1 MANPKRKTVGLGNL
15 SFNKI
20 DPYGQRV
27 GQSSTPLM
35 YSLLTISPDPN
46 QPRHLIPTEL
56 SNSFWTGELT
66 AIELV
71 KQWNQLAHKESATPA
86 IKRNWEA
93 LQQLAYSIEQQGLIN
108 PITIR
113 PKTDEPTEGETSYL
127 IVTGERRWW
136 AHIWL
141 LAQQKTI
148 SEGVK
153 NYTPDQIKAIII
165 TEGVSVRAHQL
176 MENIVRE
183 DMGLI
188 ERALG
193 MISLREELSLMAHS
207 GEGKVKQV
215 PWQTVESALGIS
227 RQHRIRILNVLELTE
242 ESQELI
248 ESYQLSERIIRPV
261 IEKLK
266 EYPALQTQ
274 ALRQIIHWQ
283 QAEENG
289 EKGGKTTS
297 AATEQLVE
305 KLLTKAAGA
314 TSSPT
319 QPLTLTPAE
328 QVKELQ
334 TKIRQTLRFT
344 QHWNEQQLFEI
355 GCLIVQNPE
364 HTTVVEDLRQ
374 LRQLIDELLA

>member
-1 MANPKRKTVGLGNL
+1 MASPKRKTVGLGNL

-35 YSLLTISPDPN
+35 YSLLVISPDPQ
-46 QPRHLIPTEL
+46 QPRHLIPSDL
-56 SNSFWTGELT
+56 ADLFWAGELT

-71 KQWNQLAHKESATPA
+71 KQWSKLAHKENATPA
-86 IKRNWEA
+86 VKRNWEA

-113 PKTDEPTEGETSYL
+113 PKTDELTESETSYL

-153 NYTPDQIKAIII
+153 NYAPDQIKAIII

-193 MISLREELSLMAHS
+193 MISLREELSLMVHS
-207 GEGKVKQV
+207 GEGKVKLL
-215 PWQTVESALGIS
+215 PWQSVETALGIS

-248 ESYQLSERIIRPV
+248 ESYQLSERTIRPV

-266 EYPALQTQ
+266 EHPVLQAQ
-274 ALRQIIHWQ
+274 ALRQIIQWQ

-314 TSSPT
+314 TTPPA
-319 QPLTLTPAE
+319 PLPILTPAE
-328 QVKELQ
+328 QVKELK
-334 TKIRQTLRFT
+334 TKVQQTLRLT
-344 QHWNEQQLFEI
+344 QKWNQQELFEI
-355 GCLIVQNPE
+355 GCAIVQNPE
-364 HTTVVEDLRQ
+364 HAEVIEELRQ
-374 LRQLIDELLA
+374 LRQIIDELLA